1 MWGRSCGVRAFRVAV
16 RRASWASCSRS
27 ASLAGVLSRQR
38 LPAFACQRGRA
49 FAAETKKRRPLRPK
63 EELLR
68 DATHHD
74 VPVRRKAVKDLGRY
88 PGDPEAIAALAKAL
102 GDEDVA
108 VQLAAQGAMSKVAD
122 IGDPRTVQATLERV
136 SSTCEWTRIAA
147 LSTLADITGKFGHA
161 TRGTALDLQVE
172 EAVKSR
178 LTDEGPSRPGA
189 EAKAAP
195 GRGEALLAHARTS
208 IASGVLVASL
218 ASLVARRRGSR
229 IGLRAGAVTDTLNV
243 TEVYRLLKQA
253 PTTRHALQLASRLR
267 KAARDGKRTKEGRM
281 LDPGIVDEALDVLL
295 ENNARLRIPVKKV
308 QSIYDEDEDDEELS
322 NPFARRKQD
331 APWAEEAFPEAAEA
345 AEAGDPTLLAQA
357 AAAEEA
363 EDRAEE
369 FGREEVDPRSF
380 AELPAEE
387 MEEPEEPKEP
397 KAPPRWKSGS
407 SPETENEED
416 DGDVPYE
423 LWEQVISKKFNVVD
437 RVWKAPTSTD
447 LPRVPK
453 LSEDAMV
460 PENAWLRMPHIAVNG
475 MTNCGKSS
483 LINHVVRWNYAAKAS
498 SKAGRTTSI
507 DFYVVNNRFVLVDLP
522 GYPDPEEMAHQGVL
536 KRWEAVWE
544 DLVLRYLQMCEEG
557 VYDLR
562 LMMHLQ
568 QSHKKP
574 SRACR
579 RFVQELQERK
589 LPMLLIMTKD
599 DHLVKPQE
607 QRNPYATQMK
617 KTLRLEGPHIHYTSK
632 KSLSMARNCK
642 NHVQKWIRRAVTAES
657 ADDVKAL
664 LKERWENRTIS
675 APKKTAEE
683 KQAKI
688 DFWKA
693 RYKKMRKEKKAKRR
707 AERATLAALARAA
720 KGAPGSA
727 DLDEAQDFEDSD
739 FDEEPADMDFA

>member
-1 MWGRSCGVRAFRVAV
+1 M
-16 RRASWASCSRS
+16 
-27 ASLAGVLSRQR
+27 
-38 LPAFACQRGRA
+38 
-49 FAAETKKRRPLRPK
+49 
-63 EELLR
+63 
-68 DATHHD
+68 
-74 VPVRRKAVKDLGRY
+74 
-88 PGDPEAIAALAKAL
+88 
-102 GDEDVA
+102 
-108 VQLAAQGAMSKVAD
+108 
-122 IGDPRTVQATLERV
+122 
-136 SSTCEWTRIAA
+136 
-147 LSTLADITGKFGHA
+147 
-161 TRGTALDLQVE
+161 
-172 EAVKSR
+172 
-178 LTDEGPSRPGA
+178 
-189 EAKAAP
+189 
-195 GRGEALLAHARTS
+195 
-208 IASGVLVASL
+208 
-218 ASLVARRRGSR
+218 
-229 IGLRAGAVTDTLNV
+229 
-243 TEVYRLLKQA
+243 
-253 PTTRHALQLASRLR
+253 
-267 KAARDGKRTKEGRM
+267 
-281 LDPGIVDEALDVLL
+281 
-295 ENNARLRIPVKKV
+295 
-308 QSIYDEDEDDEELS
+308 
-322 NPFARRKQD
+322 
-331 APWAEEAFPEAAEA
+331 
-345 AEAGDPTLLAQA
+345 LAQA

-498 SKAGRTTSI
+498 SRAGRTTSI